1 MSKIGVFIT
10 MCLFIMM
17 IFFPFLVNNEK
28 SNNVDLST
36 KETITGNKYRLDYV
50 DDKGIVT
57 IDPAKGYSTMIQ
69 IRDAD
74 GNAVEEY

>member
-17 IFFPFLVNNEK
+17 IFFPFLVSNEK

-36 KETITGNKYRLDYV
+36 KETITGNKYRIDYV

-57 IDPAKGYSTMIQ
+57 IDPGT
-69 IRDAD
+69 
-74 GNAVEEY
+74 